1 MLDIWSQRS
10 GYSFGTFNERAYLNV
25 LLPLKQSPAP
35 ATTFT
40 VISGALPSGL
50 RISGMYITG
59 VPAEVPRD
67 TTYTFCIRAQ
77 LGYQISDRTFTIE
90 IVGPDSPRFI
100 TPEGPL
106 NIGTNE
112 QYFVLDS
119 SYVDFQ
125 IEAIDTDTAAGQT
138 VNFFIASDDGELP
151 PGLSL
156 TNDGRIVGFVEPAFA
171 IKITDGDG
179 SYDNGLFD
187 AVAYDFGYRPTN
199 GYDSFVYDQVFYDF
213 SLPNKTPKKLNR
225 NYEFRVT
232 ITDGDTIAYRTF
244 RIFVVGDDYF
254 RADNITYQAASGMF
268 SADTTYLREPIWT
281 TPEFLGTYRASNYL
295 SFILDTYQAATAGV
309 VIYSMTD
316 EELLNLPPGMQFDP
330 TTSEIFGFVPYQTAV
345 SKTYSWTVVATRYGT
360 NDDVVSVSRTFS
372 VTIIGEVDSVITWNT
387 DPDLGSIDANYISTL
402 KISANS
408 SISDAVVIYTVVSGS
423 LPTGLTLNLDGEIIG
438 KVNQYAVMNDYI
450 VTQIVD
456 GGNVSSEGLI
466 VVDGGNAFSTG
477 PALDGG
483 SNSMLIQP
491 GLTRFYDVVNGEQ
504 VFTTFDNNDTTV
516 DRKYT
521 FVVQA
526 RDQYGY
532 SASTRTFTL
541 YVNTPNDRLYSNIIT
556 KPFLKLDQRAL
567 WKDFITDS
575 TVFTPDSI
583 YRPNDPSFGI
593 QKELKMLVY
602 AGIETKESAAY
613 IGAIGLNHKKKK
625 FLFGSVKKA
634 LAILPGTKTAVYE
647 VVYVEMIDPL
657 EPRGKHLPARLNELS
672 SQNYSITV
680 DNEINFWDSNEQ
692 QLRLEQDRYY
702 KDRPDPLIRV
712 DSEGF
717 LVSNSTP
724 NTYFANSITNWRDRI
739 KSIPG
744 AESERNYL
752 PLWMRSIQP
761 GSKQELDYQKALP
774 ICYCKVGAADDIIL
788 NIKHSGFDFKS
799 LEYTVDRYII
809 DSVEGYTQDKYLVF
823 KNDRITV

>member
-10 GYSFGTFNERAYLNV
+10 GYSFGTFNERAYFNV
-25 LLPLKQSPAP
+25 LLPLKLTPAP
-35 ATTFT
+35 ATTFK
-40 VISGALPSGL
+40 VISGALPDGL
-50 RISGMYITG
+50 RISGLYITG

-77 LGYQISDRTFTIE
+77 LGTQISDRTFTIE

-100 TPEGPL
+100 TPQGSL

-125 IEAIDTDTAAGQT
+125 IEAIDTDTAAGQSI
-138 VNFFIASDDGELP
+138 NFFVASDDGELP

-156 TNDGRIVGFVEPAFA
+156 TNDGRIVGFVEPALA
-171 IKITDGDG
+171 ITINDGDG

-199 GYDSFVYDQVFYDF
+199 GYDSFIYDQMFYDF
-213 SLPNKTPKKLNR
+213 SFPNKTPKKLNR

-254 RADNITYQAASGMF
+254 RADNITYQAGSGMF

-281 TPEFLGTYRASNYL
+281 SAEYLGTFRASNYL
-295 SFILDTYQAATAGV
+295 SFVLDTYQALTAGV

-316 EELLNLPPGMQFDP
+316 EEIAKLPPGMQFDP
-330 TTSEIFGFVPYQTAV
+330 TTSEIFGTVPYQTAV

-360 NDDVVSVSRTFS
+360 NDDVVSVSRTFT
-372 VTIIGEVDSVITWNT
+372 VDIIGEIDSVITWST
-387 DPDLGSIDANYISTL
+387 DPDLGSIDANYLSTL
-402 KISANS
+402 KVSATS
-408 SISDAVVIYTVVSGS
+408 TITDAIVIYTVVDGS
-423 LPTGLTLNLDGEIIG
+423 LPPGLVLNLDGEIVG
-438 KVNQYAVMNDYI
+438 KVNQYGTDSAP
-450 VTQIVD
+450 
-456 GGNVSSEGLI
+456 GLI
-466 VVDGGNAFSTG
+466 
-477 PALDGG
+477 
-483 SNSMLIQP
+483 
-491 GLTRFYDVVNGEQ
+491 
-504 VFTTFDNNDTTV
+504 TFDETNFTLDNSTTTL
-516 DRKYT
+516 DREYT
-521 FVVQA
+521 FTIKA
-526 RDQYGY
+526 RDQYGF

-541 YVNTPNDRLYSNIIT
+541 YVNTPNNRLYSNIVT
-556 KPFLKLDQRAL
+556 KPFLKIEQRAL
-567 WKDFITDS
+567 WKNFITDS
-575 TVFTPDSI
+575 TVFTPSSI
-583 YRPNDPSFGI
+583 YRPNDPAFGI
-593 QKELKMLVY
+593 QQELKMLVY

-634 LAILPGTKTAVYE
+634 LALIPGTKTSVYE

-657 EPRGKHLPARLNELS
+657 EPRGKHLPAKLTGLS
-672 SQNYSITV
+672 SQQSNITV
-680 DNEINFWDSNEQ
+680 DNQINFWDSNENES
-692 QLRLEQDRYY
+692 RLSEDRYY
-702 KDRPDPLIRV
+702 RDRPDPIIRV
-712 DSEGF
+712 DSQGY

-724 NTYFANSITNWRDRI
+724 DTYFSNSITNWRNRI
-739 KSIPG
+739 KEIPG
-744 AESERNYL
+744 ALSERNYL

-774 ICYCKVGAADDIIL
+774 ICYCKVGTADDIIL
-788 NIKHSGFDFKS
+788 NIKHSGFDFRS